1 MLNKVLS
8 SQRHTLFQILGIAVL
23 LGLLSLV
30 VVMQNAVNV
39 SDFGPNDIFELLAIL
54 TFVATL
60 QQTAVGT
67 FISTW
72 RDPEKAALREQFAQV
87 NLDLEQA
94 DLTAEAT
101 KSLKEKRADI
111 QRKKKQYKLQ
121 TRKIA
126 QWVNLLSAV
135 FVSVVGV
142 RALESL
148 MDPSEIDQLSH
159 YQAFGFHLMD
169 VLLTGALIA
178 GGTEGIQQVSKVFGN
193 FVKTSPGQAKSG

>member
-1 MLNKVLS
+1 MLNQWLR
-8 SQRHTLFQILGIAVL
+8 SQRQTLFQILGIAAL

-39 SDFGPNDIFELLAIL
+39 SDFGPNDIFEMLAIL

-67 FISTW
+67 FISSW
-72 RDPEKAALREQFAQV
+72 RDPGKAPLKEQLAQV
-87 NLDLEQA
+87 DLELAQE
-94 DLTAEAT
+94 DLSAEAA
-101 KSLKEKRADI
+101 KPLKEKRAEI
-111 QRKKKQYKLQ
+111 QRKKRQYKLE

-126 QWVNLLSAV
+126 QWANLLSAI
-135 FVSVVGV
+135 FVSLVGV

-148 MDPSEIDQLSH
+148 MDPTEIDQLSQ
-159 YQAFGFHLMD
+159 YQSFGFHLMD

-178 GGTEGIQQVSKVFGN
+178 GGTEGIQQVSKVFNN
-193 FVKTSPGQAKSG
+193 FVKTSPGQANSS